1 MSSQNWTLFNN
12 ILQNSDTIE
21 QFVTRLQLHVI
32 YCNYRD
38 SDEMVRDWIV
48 FGTSSSVVR
57 ERLINKGRETD
68 TC

>member
-32 YCNYRD
+32 NCNYRD